1 MTPAPLP
8 SLHTALS
15 SESSESSE
23 SAAAPARRA
32 SRYASLALLGL
43 AFAATQAQ
51 AQSTNPPPPTSPPIE
66 SPGEQFPIR
75 PETPTS
81 PPPAAPSPHPPAA
94 QAGIDS
100 SVRVLDDSRA
110 LTKEAAVPGRRAP
123 VGSAVLIEAGTG
135 AAVGEGSRVLK
146 VPGACTPKTN
156 SLDCVADAGPSA
168 QGANVSSR
176 VRNSVIGE
184 VGAGR
189 GATEG
194 GGNLKREGPCTPL
207 PGQLSC

>member
-8 SLHTALS
+8 SHHAVDP
-15 SESSESSE
+15 
-23 SAAAPARRA
+23 SAATSPPVRRA
-32 SRYASLALLGL
+32 SRYATLALLGV

-51 AQSTNPPPPTSPPIE
+51 AQSTAPPPPSTSPPIE
-66 SPGEQFPIR
+66 SPAEPFPVL
-75 PETPTS
+75 PETPRS
-81 PPPAAPSPHPPAA
+81 PPAAAPSPRPAQSA
-94 QAGIDS
+94 IDA
-100 SVRVLDDSRA
+100 SVRTLDDTRT
-110 LTKEAAVPGRRAP
+110 LTREAVLPGRRAP
-123 VGSAVLIEAGTG
+123 LASTVLIEAGTG
-135 AAVGEGSRVLK
+135 KAVGEGSRVLK